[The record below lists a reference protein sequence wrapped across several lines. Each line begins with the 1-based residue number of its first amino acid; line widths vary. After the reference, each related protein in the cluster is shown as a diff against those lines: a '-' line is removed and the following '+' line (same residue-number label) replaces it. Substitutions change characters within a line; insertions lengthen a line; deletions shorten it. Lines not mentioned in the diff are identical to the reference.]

1 MSGNNHLA
9 YADGHVLVNYIY
21 YEITLLAY
29 LLPIEGDYYPEVQHE

>member
-21 YEITLLAY
+21 YEITSACLS
-29 LLPIEGDYYPEVQHE
+29 PSD